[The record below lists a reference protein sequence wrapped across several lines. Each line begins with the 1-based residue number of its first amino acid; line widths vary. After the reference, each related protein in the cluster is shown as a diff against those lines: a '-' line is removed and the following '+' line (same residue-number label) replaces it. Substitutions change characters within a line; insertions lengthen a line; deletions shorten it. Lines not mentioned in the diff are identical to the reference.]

1 MNILLICSHKCLS
14 AHTCART
21 HKHKNTL
28 IHRNIHTRQTHT
40 HTPHILTRT
49 QTYHTCTVYHTCTH
63 TYPYMYIHSHIH
75 TNSFTHA
82 YTLIYIHIYHTHH
95 THNRHTNTH
104 IKTPHTHIYTTS
116 HCIHTHYTHTTSH
129 HTYRPFPH
137 THTIPMLLLQ
147 LPLSMSGGER
157 SWIIHRRNRNSE
169 ISLRVISVH
178 KTGKRKSPQQ
188 KRELQGCSSTRN
200 SINSKQRSTSE
211 VRTHEEK
218 AQVWFWKFI
227 LGSESLGS

>member
-1 MNILLICSHKCLS
+1 MFMCSKRHEDFKRKPTVNMCKNVSSIQTQIVLVSGSSIYSPVCHLPTSAVISFLEKDSSATMNILLICSHKCLS

-137 THTIPMLLLQ
+137 THTIPMLLL
-147 LPLSMSGGER
+147 
-157 SWIIHRRNRNSE
+157 
-169 ISLRVISVH
+169 
-178 KTGKRKSPQQ
+178 
-188 KRELQGCSSTRN
+188 
-200 SINSKQRSTSE
+200 
-211 VRTHEEK
+211 
-218 AQVWFWKFI
+218 
-227 LGSESLGS
+227 